1 MCHGSEILWPMAWSK
16 TRKGEKMTHR
26 VCVDIMTAKS
36 CQKSHSLTPKMFHL
50 TWVLFFFF
58 KGNKIMAMCAL
69 VTHLVL
75 SGEEFHFPM
84 KQKKEVKSFS
94 FLGLVAE

>member
-1 MCHGSEILWPMAWSK
+1 
-16 TRKGEKMTHR
+16 
-26 VCVDIMTAKS
+26 
-36 CQKSHSLTPKMFHL
+36 
-50 TWVLFFFF
+50 
-58 KGNKIMAMCAL
+58 MAMCAL